1 MIMMMKINK
10 GEKMKKI
17 EEKILKLSLE
27 EFENT
32 NLKTFGIKEI
42 VKVINEKTRFFG
54 LKFYLKKSYENKNL
68 SNDDIEN
75 IITNFEKLEKKTKKM
90 LEENKINFNS
100 EDNND
105 EKVFFNFFP
114 LIPKSLYNPLYFY
127 LEIIKIK
134 NLNNGLYLVENYAKT
149 SVISQNFEENIT
161 YELESDKVFNY
172 KKLLEFLFENN
183 FQEFTEETLLIF
195 LRRIYKKFKEKNKEL
210 KEIELIPYEVKDLSN
225 LSEDYKTEKHKYIEE
240 KIESLNNK
248 KENIKILN
256 KIKED
261 EIDEEIEKLEKSKKV
276 LSYYDLDDFD
286 EYKKSYK

>member
-1 MIMMMKINK
+1 
-10 GEKMKKI
+10 MKKT
-17 EEKILKLSLE
+17 EEKTLKLSLE

-42 VKVINEKTRFFG
+42 VGVINEKVRFFG
-54 LKFYLKKSYENKNL
+54 LEFYLKKSYENKNL

-90 LEENKINFNS
+90 LEEYKINFNS
-100 EDNND
+100 EDNNS
-105 EKVFFNFFP
+105 EKMFFNFFP

-127 LEIIKIK
+127 LGIIKIK
-134 NLNNGLYLVENYAKT
+134 NLSNGLYLVENYAKT
-149 SVISQNFEENIT
+149 SVVTQEFEENIT

-210 KEIELIPYEVKDLSN
+210 KEVELIPYEVKDLSN
-225 LSEDYKTEKHKYIEE
+225 LLEDYQSEKHKYIEE

-248 KENIKILN
+248 KEKIKILN

-261 EIDEEIEKLEKSKKV
+261 EIDEEIEKLEKSKQV
-276 LSYYDLDDFD
+276 LSYYDLDDYD